1 MARDAKNKTMGAVQ
15 QINEDLKQAQKS
27 RNELVVSTLRVL
39 RAEFMNAAISKMK
52 KELTDEE
59 AVAVI
64 RTQVKKLKEA
74 AGEFERGGRP
84 ELAQNNQKEIDV
96 LSKYLP
102 AQMGE
107 AEIKKEIEAVVLEK
121 GYKKEDFGKAMG
133 EAMAKV
139 KGKADGGVVSRLL
152 KEILENN
159 KG

>member
-1 MARDAKNKTMGAVQ
+1 MGAVQ
-15 QINEDLKQAQKS
+15 QINEDLKQAQKD

-39 RAEFMNAAISKMK
+39 RAEFMNAAIGKMK

-74 AGEFERGGRP
+74 AADFERGGRAD
-84 ELAQNNQKEIDV
+84 LAEKNQKEMDV

-107 AEIKKEIEAVVLEK
+107 TEIRKEIESAVAEK
-121 GYKKEDFGKAMG
+121 GYQKADFGKAMG
-133 EAMAKV
+133 EVMARL
-139 KGKADGGVVSRLL
+139 KGKADGGTVGKIL
-152 KEILENN
+152 KEVLE
-159 KG
+159 K